1 MAKATF
7 KLNKKGC
14 ADILNSAGVQAV
26 LGKSGNGMLGFCEKE
41 HVTKG
46 AKYTADVR
54 KGKNRAHGM
63 LKADNYAARVDQ
75 SCHDTMTKAISSGK
89 V

>member
-7 KLNKKGC
+7 KPNNKGC

>member
-1 MAKATF
+1 MAKVTF
-7 KLNKKGC
+7 DLYGKGC
-14 ADILNSAGVQAV
+14 TEILNSAAVQKA
-26 LGKSGNGMLGFCEKE
+26 LENSAKGMLASCEKG

-54 KGKNRAHGM
+54 PGKKRAHGM
-63 LKADNYAARVDQ
+63 VKADNYAARVDQ
-75 SCHDTMTKAISSGK
+75 SSHDTMTKAISSGK

>member
-1 MAKATF
+1 MARSTF

-14 ADILNSAGVQAV
+14 AEILNSAGVRAV
-26 LGKSGNGMLGFCEKE
+26 LGKSGNGMLGFCENE

-46 AKYTADVR
+46 AKYTSDVR